1 MLFPVEGARDWD
13 ARGARGCADPTTLGP
28 FTRHDRLNEPD
39 NARSDF
45 VGKSAHEMGLPPAGG
60 ETTKEA
66 TARKRRPGA
75 NCVLNGDEA

>member
-1 MLFPVEGARDWD
+1 MLHEKFGFHFFDHMKKGEIHWR
-13 ARGARGCADPTTLGP
+13 
-28 FTRHDRLNEPD
+28 
-39 NARSDF
+39 
-45 VGKSAHEMGLPPAGG
+45 KSAHEMGLPPAGG